1 MNIKSNHPR
10 PIGITQRLLELRR
23 CPLGSGKNGGKMK
36 KTIFLILALVL
47 AWCGA
52 AQALETTLIETRN
65 DILKNAQE
73 MKGYFTTSR
82 DPLLLNSM
90 WDSSVMSVSQLDAY
104 FSMLG
109 IFNTIKN
116 ENLTA
121 DSVKYLL
128 NWIKQVQE
136 TTDLNIK
143 GLEAIKTTTD
153 ARSKVFA
160 LKLKDIFNN
169 LKSKLA
175 VENANVIK
183 LQDSLVKK

>member
-1 MNIKSNHPR
+1 
-10 PIGITQRLLELRR
+10 
-23 CPLGSGKNGGKMK
+23 MK
-36 KTIFLILALVL
+36 KSIFLILVLIL
-47 AWCGA
+47 AWCGM
-52 AQALETTLIETRN
+52 AQALETTLVDVRN

-90 WDSSVMSVSQLDAY
+90 WDSSVMAVSQLDAY

-116 ENLTA
+116 ENLTE

-128 NWIKQVQE
+128 KWLKQVQE
-136 TTDLNIK
+136 TTELNIK

-175 VENANVIK
+175 QENQNVAK
-183 LQDSLVKK
+183 LGESLVKK